1 MEFKQERQTFWVSN
15 SSKKIKISV
24 LTPEIIRIFEDHGE
38 TGNSYAIEGNKEIKT
53 KVEVEQSKKQIIIR
67 TAALHLKV
75 DEDLHIDVFNEKD
88 QPLIQD
94 YLGKR
99 IPLDREINSEQKK
112 LAEEEGHQIASDQKG
127 SQILVIKKLAQD
139 EQFYGLGDK
148 TGFLNKRGYEYDN
161 WNTDNPEPHVESFT
175 KLYKSI
181 PFLIGMKNGLPYG
194 LFFDNSYKSHFDL
207 GKENSNYYFYSAVQ
221 GNLDYYVIGGKDLKE
236 VVSNYTY
243 LTGRVPLP
251 QKWTLGY
258 QQSRWSYSVSQKE
271 VQQIADKLRENDLP
285 CDVIHL
291 DIDYMDG
298 YRAFTWRKDN
308 YQDPKK
314 FVQKMRKEGFRIMP
328 IIDPGVKLDKNYP
341 IYQEGIKKGYFVKNP
356 DGSVYVN
363 KVWPGDAVYPD
374 FGRKEV
380 RDWWAK
386 NVKYLV
392 DIGTCGVWNDMNE
405 PASFN
410 GALPDDIAFSDGKQR
425 STHAK
430 MHNVYGHNMDK
441 ATYEGLKKYSGKR
454 PYVITRAAYAGT
466 QKYSTVWTGDN
477 QSLWGHLQML
487 IPQMCNLGMSGFAFA
502 GTDIGGFGADTTSE
516 LLIRWLEAAIF
527 SPLLRNHAS
536 VGTRAQE
543 PWSFGQ
549 PTLEIYRKYLKL
561 RYHLISYLYDN
572 FYQETKT
579 GLPIMRPL
587 VLNFPK
593 DRKVRTLNDEFMVGD
608 DLLVAPVVTEGQTER
623 AVYLPKGDW
632 LDFWTGSE
640 YAGNTSILVKAGL
653 DKLPLFIEK
662 NTILPWDESSN
673 HIDPKKNDVIT
684 FRLFGDH
691 GNYIHYQDDGEDF
704 AYQNGQFNLYKI
716 TISQKNTVELTNFG
730 YNCPYKKVVLL
741 SENGRQEFIFD
752 QRDKIYKLA

>member
-1 MEFKQERQTFWVSN
+1 MAF
-15 SSKKIKISV
+15 
-24 LTPEIIRIFEDHGE
+24 LT
-38 TGNSYAIEGNKEIKT
+38 
-53 KVEVEQSKKQIIIR
+53 
-67 TAALHLKV
+67 
-75 DEDLHIDVFNEKD
+75 
-88 QPLIQD
+88 
-94 YLGKR
+94 
-99 IPLDREINSEQKK
+99 
-112 LAEEEGHQIASDQKG
+112 
-127 SQILVIKKLAQD
+127 
-139 EQFYGLGDK
+139 
-148 TGFLNKRGYEYDN
+148 GY
-161 WNTDNPEPHVESFT
+161 
-175 KLYKSI
+175 
-181 PFLIGMKNGLPYG
+181 
-194 LFFDNSYKSHFDL
+194 FFDNSYKSHFDL

-298 YRAFTWRKDN
+298 YRVFTWRKDN

-623 AVYLPKGDW
+623 VVTCLK
-632 LDFWTGSE
+632 E
-640 YAGNTSILVKAGL
+640 IGL
-653 DKLPLFIEK
+653 IFGLAASMQV
-662 NTILPWDESSN
+662 ILPYLLKLVLISYRFLLKR
-673 HIDPKKNDVIT
+673 IQFYLGMKAITTLILKKHDVIT
-684 FRLFGDH
+684 FRLFGDY

-716 TISQKNTVELTNFG
+716 TIGQKK
-730 YNCPYKKVVLL
+730 Y
-741 SENGRQEFIFD
+741 S
-752 QRDKIYKLA
+752 